1 MEIHTKNIVLQTF
14 LNDLSFSLYIT
25 SSICYRI
32 TTLEVDWSL
41 KEVSTKKKCIT
52 KKYQILAF
60 NYYCC

>member
-14 LNDLSFSLYIT
+14 LNDLSFSLYAIL
-25 SSICYRI
+25 SICYRI

-41 KEVSTKKKCIT
+41 KEVSTEKKCIT
-52 KKYQILAF
+52 KEYLSLAF